1 MNFGGRTI
9 GSETYVAPN
18 ATLAGDVNLGNNV
31 TILFGAVLRAD
42 MDSITIG
49 DCSNV
54 QDNAVIH
61 ESVGK
66 PVVIGKNVS
75 IGHGAIIH
83 GAKIEDNCLIGMG
96 AIVLND
102 AKIGEGSLIAAGA
115 LVSER
120 KEIPPRSLVMGVP
133 GKVVREL
140 TEEEV
145 QANIIN
151 AETYVGVGQRYLHE

>member
-1 MNFGGRTI
+1 MDFGGRTI

-49 DCSNV
+49 DGSNV

-66 PVVIGKNVS
+66 PVVVGKTS
-75 IGHGAIIH
+75 PSDTGQ
-83 GAKIEDNCLIGMG
+83 
-96 AIVLND
+96 
-102 AKIGEGSLIAAGA
+102 S
-115 LVSER
+115 S
-120 KEIPPRSLVMGVP
+120 
-133 GKVVREL
+133 
-140 TEEEV
+140 TE
-145 QANIIN
+145 QKSKTTA
-151 AETYVGVGQRYLHE
+151 

>member
-1 MNFGGRTI
+1 MDFGGRTI
-9 GSETYVAPN
+9 GNETYVAPN
-18 ATLAGDVNLGNNV
+18 ATLAGDVHLGDNV

-49 DCSNV
+49 DGSNV

-61 ESVGK
+61 ESVGQ

-75 IGHGAIIH
+75 VGHGAIIH

-140 TEEEV
+140 TDEEV
-145 QANIIN
+145 AANIRN
-151 AETYVGVGQRYLHE
+151 AQTYVSVGARYLHE

>member
-1 MNFGGRTI
+1 MDFGGRTI

-49 DCSNV
+49 DGSNV

-66 PVVIGKNVS
+66 PVVIGT
-75 IGHGAIIH
+75 GAIIH

-145 QANIIN
+145 QANIKN

>member
-1 MNFGGRTI
+1 MDFGGRTI
-9 GSETYVAPN
+9 GNETYVAPN
-18 ATLAGDVNLGNNV
+18 ATLAGDVYLGDNV

-49 DCSNV
+49 DGSNV

-61 ESVGK
+61 ESAGK

-75 IGHGAIIH
+75 VGHGAIIH

-140 TEEEV
+140 TDEEV
-145 QANIIN
+145 AANIRN
-151 AETYVGVGQRYLHE
+151 AQTYVSVGARYLHE

>member
-1 MNFGGRTI
+1 MDFGGRTI
-9 GSETYVAPN
+9 GNETYVAPN
-18 ATLAGDVNLGNNV
+18 ATLAGDVHLGDNV

-49 DCSNV
+49 DGSNV

-61 ESVGK
+61 ESAGK
-66 PVVIGKNVS
+66 SVVIGKNVS
-75 IGHGAIIH
+75 VGHGAIIH

-140 TEEEV
+140 TDEEV
-145 QANIIN
+145 AANIRN
-151 AETYVGVGQRYLHE
+151 AQTYVSVGARYLHE